1 MGENDFNRVAESD
14 DKEESCEIFIE
25 LSASEIEDK
34 SDKGEPSVLE
44 MNTKLKV
51 PKSNNQFVTLLLLFL
66 MTISSIFTVLQNVYD
81 DKGPVPVLSNVGT
94 ANYTVLND
102 TIKAFIL
109 H

>member
-34 SDKGEPSVLE
+34 SDKG
-44 MNTKLKV
+44 
-51 PKSNNQFVTLLLLFL
+51 
-66 MTISSIFTVLQNVYD
+66 
-81 DKGPVPVLSNVGT
+81 
-94 ANYTVLND
+94 D

-109 H
+109 HWGIRLIHR